1 MEEKYK
7 ILKLDDDEIK
17 ILKMSIIS
25 SIVDLKIKQEQTI
38 EGEEIKLENIKNNI
52 YKYQSLLNI
61 INYIER

>member
-1 MEEKYK
+1 MQEEYK
-7 ILKLDDDEIK
+7 ILKLNENEIK

-25 SIVDLKIKQEQTI
+25 SIVDLKIKQEKII
-38 EGEEIKLENIKNNI
+38 EGEEIKLENIKNSI